1 MNRVAMRLHHVGGAA
16 VLALGLALAGCNKPV
31 PTAAPATPPVA
42 APAPP
47 PAIDAAA
54 AAEAKAFLDSLY
66 AHYKT
71 SKNNSFSPMGD
82 NVAQV
87 FDADTIKLLA
97 DDTKALKGE
106 LGEIDGDYLCDCQD
120 FETITATVAVQA
132 ATPATAKATADFM
145 VFDQKH
151 HNEFDL
157 VKVNGAWRVHDV
169 RERDSA
175 DPAALSLRET
185 LTKEIK
191 DLAAHPA
198 TKGKGDEAD

>member
-1 MNRVAMRLHHVGGAA
+1 MDRVSIRLHRVGGAA
-16 VLALGLALAGCNKPV
+16 VMALGLALAGCNKPA
-31 PTAAPATPPVA
+31 PAAAPAAPPAA
-42 APAPP
+42 APIAP
-47 PAIDAAA
+47 PAIDATA

-71 SKNNSFSPMGD
+71 NKNNSFSPMGD

-97 DDTKALKGE
+97 DDAKALKGE

-132 ATPATAKATADFM
+132 ATPTTAKATADFT

-157 VKVNGAWRVHDV
+157 VKVNGVWRVHDV

-185 LTKEIK
+185 LEKELK
-191 DLAAHPA
+191 DLVSHPA
-198 TKGKGDEAD
+198 TKGKGDEAP